1 MTGYE
6 AEAVDRLPFSTPEK
20 SERYRTENYRGAVGL
35 NWYRTDPTLQLTMA
49 YYLQP
54 DELAVVEPHLSDIG
68 ELMGGPVARWA
79 EQTDRNPAHLERY
92 DRWGHDIGQVV
103 QPTSFIESKRAVLGA
118 QKALKDDARQAGIA
132 SSLPLFAANYLLDQ
146 ADIGMGCALGTGGGM
161 VKSLV
166 AAYAPADVREHVLA
180 RFASGEWEGET
191 AQLLTERAG
200 GSDLGAL
207 ETTATRHGD
216 AWLLNGFKWFASNC
230 DGQVFVVLA
239 KPEGAPDSSRGAA
252 SFLVLRTRR
261 DGTRNGIRIRRLKD
275 KLGTRSVAS
284 GEVELVDAEAFL
296 LSGQPS
302 TDQPSTDQPG
312 TDAQPSDGKGL
323 GRMME
328 LTNAARLGIA
338 LFALGNARRALVESL
353 CYARQR
359 QAFGDRLLD
368 KPLMRRKLAEMIVD
382 VEAAQALVFD
392 GVGLSNHRQPRA
404 IRQRI
409 AVPVTKLKVCR
420 LGITMASDAIEIHGG
435 NGYIETWPVARLL
448 RDAQVN
454 TIWEGADNILCLDV
468 RRGIERMDAHQ
479 PLLERLHDAVSVS
492 DDDDTTRLVRRRI
505 EDLEAAITAWTK
517 LPADVA
523 EARLF
528 PLAQFIGDVYAGA
541 LLTEQAAWEHATR
554 GTDRKSLV
562 ARLYAQR
569 YLAEPG
575 PLRGIDDEADEG
587 LERFAEL
594 ADGALTADY
603 PQRLA
608 AARLDNERRKPSRF
622 RKEGFQA
629 AVDAA
634 LSARFPAVNRRLW
647 RGPIWFR

>member
-1 MTGYE
+1 MSDYDH
-6 AEAVDRLPFSTPEK
+6 EAVDRLPFSTPEK

-35 NWYRTDPTLQLTMA
+35 NWYRTDPSLQLTMA

-54 DELAVVEPHLSDIG
+54 DELAVAEPHLDRIG

-79 EQTDRNPAHLERY
+79 EQTDRNPPRLERY
-92 DRWGHDIGQVV
+92 DRWGHDISRVV
-103 QPTSFIESKRAVLGA
+103 QPASFTESKRAVLGA
-118 QKALKDDARQAGIA
+118 HKALKDDARRAGVNPA
-132 SSLPLFAANYLLDQ
+132 LPLFAANYLLSQ

-180 RFASGEWEGET
+180 KFASGEWDGET
-191 AQLLTERAG
+191 AQLLTERTG

-239 KPEGAPDSSRGAA
+239 KPEGAPDSTRGVAN
-252 SFLVLRTRR
+252 FLVLRTRR
-261 DGTRNGIRIRRLKD
+261 DGSRNGIRIRRLKD

-284 GEVELVDAEAFL
+284 GEIEFVDAEAFL
-296 LSGQPS
+296 LSGEPKK
-302 TDQPSTDQPG
+302 G
-312 TDAQPSDGKGL
+312 PSDGRGL

-353 CYARQR
+353 CYTRQR
-359 QAFGDRLLD
+359 RAFSDRLLD

-392 GVGLSNHRQPRA
+392 GVGFANHRQPRA
-404 IRQRI
+404 VRQRI

-454 TIWEGADNILCLDV
+454 TIWEGPDNILCLDV
-468 RRGIERMDAHQ
+468 RRGIERSQAHQ
-479 PLLERLHDAVSVS
+479 LLLERLHDAVSVS

-505 EDLEAAITAWTK
+505 DDLDAAITAWTK
-517 LPADVA
+517 LDGAVA

-528 PLAQFIGDVYAGA
+528 PLTKFMADVYAGA
-541 LLTEQAAWEHATR
+541 LLTERAAWAREIR
-554 GTDRKSLV
+554 GVDTNALV
-562 ARLYAQR
+562 AQLYAQR
-569 YLAEPG
+569 CLADHG
-575 PLRGIDDEADEG
+575 PLRGIDAEG
-587 LERFAEL
+587 DAAIERFDEL
-594 ADGALTADY
+594 VDGAL
-603 PQRLA
+603 
-608 AARLDNERRKPSRF
+608 
-622 RKEGFQA
+622 
-629 AVDAA
+629 V
-634 LSARFPAVNRRLW
+634 LS
-647 RGPIWFR
+647 

>member
-1 MTGYE
+1 MTAHHPEYDV
-6 AEAVDRLPFSTPEK
+6 EAVDRLPFATPEK

-35 NWYRTDPTLQLTMA
+35 NWYRTDPSLQLTMA

-54 DELAVVEPHLSDIG
+54 DELAVVEPHLSSIG

-79 EQTDRNPAHLERY
+79 EQTDRSPARLERY
-92 DRWGHDIGQVV
+92 DRWGHDISQVV
-103 QPTSFIESKRAVLGA
+103 QPASFIESKRAVLNA
-118 QKALKDDARQAGIA
+118 QKALKDDALNAGVK
-132 SSLPLFAANYLLDQ
+132 SSLPLFAANYLLNQ
-146 ADIGMGCALGTGGGM
+146 ADIGMGCALGTGGAM

-166 AAYAPADVREHVLA
+166 AAFAPADVREHVLA
-180 RFASGEWEGET
+180 KFATGEWEGET

-200 GSDLGAL
+200 GSDLGTL
-207 ETTATRHGD
+207 ETTATRYGD

-239 KPEGAPDSSRGAA
+239 KPEGAPDSSRGVAT
-252 SFLVLRTRR
+252 FLVLRTRR

-296 LSGQPS
+296 LSGDPS
-302 TDQPSTDQPG
+302 SDKA
-312 TDAQPSDGKGL
+312 DAQPADGKGL

-359 QAFGDRLLD
+359 RAFGDRLID

-392 GVGLSNHRQPRA
+392 GVGLANHRQRRPV
-404 IRQRI
+404 RQRI

-468 RRGIERMDAHQ
+468 QRGIERIQAHQ

-517 LPADVA
+517 LPAEVA

-528 PLAQFIGDVYAGA
+528 PLAQFMGDVYAGA
-541 LLTEQAAWEHATR
+541 LLTEQAAWEYATGR
-554 GTDRKSLV
+554 TDRKALV
-562 ARLYAQR
+562 ARLYARR
-569 YLAEPG
+569 YLAERG
-575 PLRGIDDEADEG
+575 PLRGIDDEVDEG
-587 LERFAEL
+587 IERFEQL
-594 ADGALTADY
+594 ADGALVGD
-603 PQRLA
+603 
-608 AARLDNERRKPSRF
+608 
-622 RKEGFQA
+622 
-629 AVDAA
+629 
-634 LSARFPAVNRRLW
+634 
-647 RGPIWFR
+647 

>member
-1 MTGYE
+1 MTQYDPE
-6 AEAVDRLPFSTPEK
+6 CDVEAVDRLPFTTPEK
-20 SERYRTENYRGAVGL
+20 SQRYRTQNYRGAVGL
-35 NWYRTDPTLQLTMA
+35 NWYQTDPSLQLTMA

-54 DELAVVEPHLSDIG
+54 DELAIAEPHLRSIG

-79 EQTDRNPAHLERY
+79 EQTDRNPARLERY
-92 DRWGHDIGQVV
+92 DRWGHDISQVV
-103 QPTSFIESKRAVLGA
+103 QPTSFAESKRAVLDA
-118 QKALKDDARQAGIA
+118 QKALKDDARRAGVDP
-132 SSLPLFAANYLLDQ
+132 SVPLFAANYLLNQ

-180 RFASGEWEGET
+180 KFATGEWEGET

-207 ETTATRHGD
+207 ETTARRDRGENEG

-239 KPEGAPDSSRGAA
+239 KPEGAPDSGRGVAT
-252 SFLVLRTRR
+252 FLVLRTRR
-261 DGTRNGIRIRRLKD
+261 DGSRNGIRIRRLKD

-284 GEVELVDAEAFL
+284 GEVEFVDAEAFL
-296 LSGQPS
+296 LSGE
-302 TDQPSTDQPG
+302 PG
-312 TDAQPSDGKGL
+312 ADTGAADGKGL

-359 QAFGDRLLD
+359 RAFGDTLLD

-392 GVGLSNHRQPRA
+392 GTGFANHRQPRA
-404 IRQRI
+404 VRQRI
-409 AVPVTKLKVCR
+409 AVPITKLKVCR

-454 TIWEGADNILCLDV
+454 TIWEGPDNILCLDV
-468 RRGIERMDAHQ
+468 RRGIERAHAHQ
-479 PLLERLHDAVSVS
+479 TLLERLHDAVSVS
-492 DDDDTTRLVRRRI
+492 DDDETTRLVRSRVD
-505 EDLEAAITAWTK
+505 DLEAAITAWSK
-517 LPADVA
+517 LGGAVA

-528 PLAQFIGDVYAGA
+528 PLTQFIGDVYAGA
-541 LLTEQAAWEHATR
+541 LLTEQAAWERATR
-554 GTDRKSLV
+554 QTDRKALV
-562 ARLYAQR
+562 ARLYALR
-569 YLAEPG
+569 HLADQG
-575 PLRGIDDEADEG
+575 PLRGIDAESDDAI
-587 LERFAEL
+587 ERFDEL
-594 ADGALTADY
+594 VEGALVIDC
-603 PQRLA
+603 
-608 AARLDNERRKPSRF
+608 
-622 RKEGFQA
+622 
-629 AVDAA
+629 
-634 LSARFPAVNRRLW
+634 
-647 RGPIWFR
+647 

>member
-1 MTGYE
+1 MSEYSD
-6 AEAVDRLPFSTPEK
+6 EAVDRLPFSTEDK
-20 SERYRTENYRGAVGL
+20 AQRYRTENYRGAVGL
-35 NWYRTDPTLQLTMA
+35 NWYRTDPTLQATMA

-54 DELAVVEPHLSDIG
+54 DELAVVEPHLDSIG
-68 ELMGGPVARWA
+68 ELMGGLVARWA
-79 EQTDRNPAHLERY
+79 EQTDRAPARLERY
-92 DRWGHDIGQVV
+92 DRWGHDVSQVV
-103 QPTSFIESKRAVLGA
+103 QPSSFIESKRAVLDA
-118 QKALKDDARQAGIA
+118 QKALRDVARQAGLR
-132 SSLPLFAANYLLDQ
+132 SSMPLFAANYLLNQ

-166 AAYAPADVREHVLA
+166 AAYAPADVREHVLDK
-180 RFASGEWEGET
+180 FATGEWEGET

-200 GSDLGAL
+200 GSDLGML
-207 ETTATRHGD
+207 ETTATRRGD

-239 KPEGAPDSSRGAA
+239 KPEGAEDSSRGVAT
-252 SFLVLRTRR
+252 FLVLRTRR

-296 LSGQPS
+296 LSGEPS
-302 TDQPSTDQPG
+302 
-312 TDAQPSDGKGL
+312 AQTAQAHVPDGKGL

-338 LFALGNARRALVESL
+338 LFAVGNARRALVESL

-359 QAFGDRLLD
+359 RAFGDRLLD

-392 GVGLSNHRQPRA
+392 GVGFANHRQPRA
-404 IRQRI
+404 VRQRI
-409 AVPVTKLKVCR
+409 AVPITKLKVCR

-454 TIWEGADNILCLDV
+454 TIWEGADNVLCLDV
-468 RRGIERMDAHQ
+468 RRGIERIQAHQ
-479 PLLERLHDAVSVS
+479 PFLERLHDAVSVS
-492 DDDDTTRLVRRRI
+492 DDDETTRLVGRRI

-517 LPADVA
+517 LPAEVA

-528 PLAQFIGDVYAGA
+528 PLAQFMGDVYAGA
-541 LLTEQAAWEHATR
+541 LLTEQAAWEQAAGR
-554 GTDRKSLV
+554 TDRKALV
-562 ARLYAQR
+562 ARLYARR
-569 YLAEPG
+569 YLADRG
-575 PLRGIDDEADEG
+575 PLRGIDEEVDEG
-587 LERFAEL
+587 IERFDEL
-594 ADGALTADY
+594 VNGALT
-603 PQRLA
+603 
-608 AARLDNERRKPSRF
+608 
-622 RKEGFQA
+622 G
-629 AVDAA
+629 
-634 LSARFPAVNRRLW
+634 
-647 RGPIWFR
+647 G